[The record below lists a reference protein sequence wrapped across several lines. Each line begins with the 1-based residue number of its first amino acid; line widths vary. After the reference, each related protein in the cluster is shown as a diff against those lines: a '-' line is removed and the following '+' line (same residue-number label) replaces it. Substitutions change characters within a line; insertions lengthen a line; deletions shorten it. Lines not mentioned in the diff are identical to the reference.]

1 MGIRFGVLG
10 PLQVECDGQLLSIAG
25 PKVRM
30 LLAGFLCA
38 PGETVRVD
46 ALVDLMWHGAPP
58 RTAVASL
65 HNHVNRLRTV
75 LCRYGA
81 RLRSVPNGYLLVVEP
96 DELDL
101 LAFAGAAERVRDA
114 HEREDWAAVA
124 AEAEGALALWRGEP
138 FADVPALAA
147 CPQATRLREAR
158 LALLERVFA
167 AGLHSG
173 RHHELVAE
181 LTALTTEHP
190 LHETF
195 HAQLMLALHGCGRTA
210 QALDV
215 HRELRN
221 RLAEELGVDP
231 GGPVREAH
239 QHILAS
245 DGEPEPPIPRAPSAR
260 SAARAS
266 QTTPPPVASLPRD
279 IPAFIGRREEL
290 DLVLAACR
298 RGAEAGGVLGIHA
311 VDGMPGIGKS
321 AFAVH
326 CAHRLASDFP
336 DGQIFLPLHAHT
348 PGTRVVGPA
357 EALAALLLAVGVA
370 PQEIPS
376 ELSARAGMW
385 RSRVAGKKILLLLD
399 DALGSEQVRPLL
411 PAAPGT
417 LVMVTSRR
425 RMVGLED
432 SVPIT
437 LDVLPPREAAEL
449 FTAKV
454 GRAGLLPE
462 DPSVVEMV
470 RLCGY
475 LPLAVQL
482 LAARLRHHPSWSV
495 ADLVSDLGDATGR
508 LDAICAGTTSV
519 AAVFD
524 LSYRH
529 LPTDLKRLF
538 RRLGLHPGDD
548 LDAYA
553 AAALDDTDLPTARRR
568 LEVLEDHHLIDE
580 PVRGRYRMHDLLREH
595 ARELAGADRPEERV
609 TALDR
614 LLDYYLA
621 GSTAA
626 NRHFARHSQPATSH
640 APSAISPDLST
651 PERATAW
658 MLTERANLHAA
669 VELAAAHDRPLHAVR
684 LPSALHEI
692 LRGQGHWEQA
702 ETLHQIA
709 LDTATVTGDRLGQAD
724 ALVYLAK
731 LRDLRGQL
739 EPATELLRQALTLYR
754 ALGERLGEAYTHF
767 CLGDVQQSE
776 GRYEAAIDSCRAALA
791 IYQEAGDLPGQA
803 NALVRLAFVQQLAGH
818 TDQATENL
826 PPALDLFRTLGD
838 RVGLGNVHFNLGLIG
853 EKTGRYEDAARNHD
867 ASISQFR
874 AMGNRFCQANAHQG
888 LGLAQE
894 AMGRYEEAAENH
906 RAALEILRAMGNPI
920 GHANSL
926 ALLARVQLVTGQHEV
941 AADNLRAALEMYR
954 TAGIRRGELDAL
966 VTLGSLQHETGHHA
980 EAVELLQQALTGFR
994 AIGVPAAEARAL
1006 VHLGDAQ
1013 RATGE
1018 LDAAAESLRRG
1029 LALCGDLQDPGI
1041 ETETLNALGRLLS
1054 ERGRWVE
1061 ARAHHTRAL
1070 EVARAISYPLQE
1082 VRALEGIADSFGR
1095 EGNTCEREAHLRRA
1109 LTIAERLAL
1118 PDVESVRNM

>member
-1 MGIRFGVLG
+1 M
-10 PLQVECDGQLLSIAG
+10 
-25 PKVRM
+25 
-30 LLAGFLCA
+30 
-38 PGETVRVD
+38 
-46 ALVDLMWHGAPP
+46 
-58 RTAVASL
+58 
-65 HNHVNRLRTV
+65 
-75 LCRYGA
+75 
-81 RLRSVPNGYLLVVEP
+81 EP
-96 DELDL
+96 DEPDS

-114 HEREDWAAVA
+114 HEHGDWAAVTA
-124 AEAEGALALWRGEP
+124 GADQALALWRGEP
-138 FADVPALAA
+138 FADVPGLTAG
-147 CPQATRLREAR
+147 PQATQLRETR
-158 LALLERVFA
+158 LALLERAFT
-167 AGLHSG
+167 AGLRTG
-173 RHHELVAE
+173 RHRDLVAD
-181 LTALTTEHP
+181 LTALTAEHP
-190 LHETF
+190 LHEAF

-215 HRELRN
+215 HRALRT

-231 GGPVREAH
+231 GAPVRHAH
-239 QHILAS
+239 QQILAS
-245 DGEPEPPIPRAPSAR
+245 DGEAASSSPRAAT
-260 SAARAS
+260 AS
-266 QTTPPPVASLPRD
+266 PATALPAASLPRD
-279 IPAFIGRREEL
+279 VSAFVGRREEL
-290 DLVLAACR
+290 AAVLAACR

-321 AFAVH
+321 AFAIH
-326 CAHRLASDFP
+326 CAHRLASYFP

-348 PGTRVVGPA
+348 PGTRVVQPA

-370 PQEIPS
+370 PREIPS

-399 DALGSEQVRPLL
+399 DALGSEQVSPLV
-411 PAAPGT
+411 PGAPGT

-449 FTAKV
+449 FTARA
-454 GRAGLLPE
+454 GRAGLPPE
-462 DPSVVEMV
+462 DPSVVETV

-475 LPLAVQL
+475 LPLAIQL

-495 ADLVSDLGDATGR
+495 ADLVSDLSDATGR

-529 LPTDLKRLF
+529 LPADLKRLF

-548 LDAYA
+548 LDTYA
-553 AAALDDTDLPTARRR
+553 AAALDDTDLATARRR

-595 ARELAGADRPEERV
+595 ARDLAGADRPEERV
-609 TALDR
+609 AALDR

-658 MLTERANLHAA
+658 LLTERTNLHAA
-669 VELAAAHDRPLHAVR
+669 VELAAAQNRPLHAVR

-709 LDTATVTGDRLGQAD
+709 LDTAIVTGDRLGQAD

-731 LRDLRGQL
+731 LRDLRGHL
-739 EPATELLRQALTLYR
+739 EPATELLRQAMTLYR
-754 ALGERLGEAYTHF
+754 TLGERLGEAYTLF

-776 GRYEAAIDSCRAALA
+776 GRYEDAIDSCRASLA

-803 NALVRLAFVQQLAGH
+803 NALVRLAFVQQLAGQ
-818 TDQATENL
+818 TDQATESL

-894 AMGRYEEAAENH
+894 AMGRYEEAVENH

-941 AADNLRAALEMYR
+941 AAENLRAALEMFR

-966 VTLGSLQHETGHHA
+966 VTLGSLQHETGRHA
-980 EAVELLQQALTGFR
+980 QAVELLQQALTGFR

-1018 LDAAAESLRRG
+1018 LDAAAESLSQA
-1029 LALCGDLQDPGI
+1029 LAQCGDLQDPGL
-1041 ETETLNALGRLLS
+1041 EAEVLNALGRLLAK
-1054 ERGRWVE
+1054 RARWVDARDHH
-1061 ARAHHTRAL
+1061 ARALAI
-1070 EVARAISYPLQE
+1070 ARAISYPLQE
-1082 VRALEGIADSFGR
+1082 ARALEGIANGYGQEGYAREYETYLHQALDIVQRLGR
-1095 EGNTCEREAHLRRA
+1095 FQ
-1109 LTIAERLAL
+1109 
-1118 PDVESVRNM
+1118 VQ